1 MKKLIALLL
10 VAVMCLS
17 FVACGGSGNIETPP
31 SGENTNNQG
40 GDNNGNNLEKIERGT
55 VTTSENPL
63 LQVLFQTLADEGWSY
78 TFNEDGTCADQVYW
92 WIESDT
98 ENSMTIMIASE
109 YKWKYQIGIMVQ
121 GENAIIQPW
130 SAMYNGDS
138 FVDWMPPYPIYE
150 VPYVAKIER
159 GTVTTSKNPLLPIL
173 LESIANKYSYTFKED
188 GTCSDTDYWWI
199 ESDTEK
205 SMAIKI
211 STEYKW
217 KYLFEIEIVGP
228 FARVMPMSAIYNS
241 DVFMMFATM
250 DKEYMIPYNIGGTHN
265 LLSELC
271 GEWIDSTDY
280 CDPWSYFTI
289 RNDGTCTVDGEE
301 AFWMISD
308 RYTTE
313 DNLYIEIYNGSTHL
327 GGIMIWGNDK
337 VVQGV
342 GTNFGFT
349 QGYYEKVTN

>member
-10 VAVMCLS
+10 VAVMCFA
-17 FVACGGSGNIETPP
+17 FVACGGGSGNTETPP
-31 SGENTNNQG
+31 SGENTENNGGSTNGTNNQG
-40 GDNNGNNLEKIERGT
+40 GETNNQGGNNNGNNLEKIERGT

-63 LQVLFQTLADEGWSY
+63 LPV
-78 TFNEDGTCADQVYW
+78 
-92 WIESDT
+92 
-98 ENSMTIMIASE
+98 
-109 YKWKYQIGIMVQ
+109 
-121 GENAIIQPW
+121 
-130 SAMYNGDS
+130 
-138 FVDWMPPYPIYE
+138 
-150 VPYVAKIER
+150 
-159 GTVTTSKNPLLPIL
+159 L
-173 LESIANKYSYTFKED
+173 LESISDKYSYTFKED
-188 GTCSDTDYWWI
+188 GTCSDSEYWWI

-217 KYLFEIEIVGP
+217 KYLIEIEIVGP
-228 FARVMPMSAIYNS
+228 FARVIPMSAIYSS
-241 DVFMMFATM
+241 DVLICFATM

-289 RNDGTCTVDGEE
+289 RDDGTCTVDGEE